1 MTQDQISLAN
11 LIAGTKDPAV
21 LLSLA
26 ALIAASAE
34 ARGETARAASISKS
48 FQTYRDHAE
57 EALHLL
63 QESPL
68 AAEGDEARAF
78 FQQGADYLKE
88 HFMNTLTPGEKAALT
103 TRRRREAKEARARE
117 ERADRETAR
126 QVCRAVLNDP
136 AADPADRLDAARRLG
151 V

>member
-1 MTQDQISLAN
+1 MTQDQISLAT
-11 LIAGTKDPAV
+11 LLAGTKDPAV

-63 QESPL
+63 EESPI
-68 AAEGDEARAF
+68 AAEGEEARVF